1 MIHIDKDECTGCA
14 GCIDLCPT
22 ITLTL
27 REDKSWYKEPPCK
40 SACRDACP
48 IHMNVPGYIYYAKQ
62 GDYKKAYE
70 VLRETNPLPA
80 ICGRVCY
87 HPCEDACNRGSI
99 DQPLAIASLKRFIAD
114 QNNGGTPEVPQI
126 AKNGKKVAVVG
137 SGPAGLT
144 AAHDLALSGYDV
156 TVFEALKEP
165 GGMLRYAIPEYRL
178 PKEVLK
184 KEIKYI
190 ENLGVQIKT
199 GAKVGEQIKLDEL
212 TKAYDAVFIAA
223 GATKDVKL
231 GIPGEQTPGVVYAL
245 DLLRDVNAGKK
256 VELGK
261 SVVIIGGGNSAI
273 DAARVSRRL
282 GSKVTIIYRRSRAEM
297 PAYAA
302 EVEAAEKEGVE
313 IVFLA
318 APAKIIAANGKV
330 SKVECTRMKLG
341 SADASGRPAPMPIAG
356 SEFTVDADTII
367 PAIGQAPDRELL
379 KGMGLKLSPKER
391 LLVNENSMN
400 TSVKGIFAGGD
411 VVTGPLS
418 VVEAMASGRKAA
430 CSIDNY
436 LKGESL
442 ASCEA
447 EKKVPEKLN
456 EEEIA
461 ALKKR
466 FPSRNRGAMPELPSD
481 KRIKDF
487 KEVEQ
492 GFSVEQAREESER
505 CMTTCI
511 FCEICWKV
519 CPALAITLNGKSQQT
534 GAAV

>member
-1 MIHIDKDECTGCA
+1 
-14 GCIDLCPT
+14 
-22 ITLTL
+22 
-27 REDKSWYKEPPCK
+27 
-40 SACRDACP
+40 
-48 IHMNVPGYIYYAKQ
+48 MNVPGYIYYARQ

-70 VLRETNPLPA
+70 VLRETNPLAA

-87 HPCEDACNRGSI
+87 HPCEDACNRGCI

-114 QNNGGTPEVPQI
+114 QNNGGTLEVPQI
-126 AKNGKKVAVVG
+126 AKNGKKVAIVG

-144 AAHDLALSGYDV
+144 AAHDLALSGSDV

-178 PKEVLK
+178 PKEILK
-184 KEIKYI
+184 KEIKDI
-190 ENLGVQIKT
+190 EQLGVHIKT
-199 GAKVGEQIKLDEL
+199 GTKVGEQVKLEEL
-212 TKAYDAVFIAA
+212 KKSYNAVFIAS

-261 SVVIIGGGNSAI
+261 SVIVIGGGNSAI
-273 DAARVSRRL
+273 DAARVCRRL
-282 GSKVTIIYRRSRAEM
+282 GGKVAIMYRRSRAEM
-297 PAYAA
+297 PAYPA
-302 EVEAAEKEGVE
+302 EVEAAEKEGIE
-313 IVFLA
+313 IVFLT
-318 APAKIIAANGKV
+318 APTKIVAANGKV
-330 SKVECTRMKLG
+330 SKLECIRMKLG
-341 SADASGRPAPMPIAG
+341 PADASGRPAPIPQKG

-367 PAIGQAPDRELL
+367 PAIGQIPDRELL
-379 KGMGLKLSPKER
+379 KGLGLKLSPSER
-391 LLVNENSMN
+391 LLVDEHSMN
-400 TSVKGIFAGGD
+400 TNMKGIFAGGD

-442 ASCEA
+442 RGSPA
-447 EKKVPEKLN
+447 EKIIPEKLS

-461 ALKKR
+461 DLKKR
-466 FPSRNRGAMPELPSD
+466 FPSRNRVAMPELSSD

-492 GFSVEQAREESER
+492 GFSVEQAREETER

-519 CPALAITLNGKSQQT
+519 CPAQAITLNGKKQQA
-534 GAAV
+534 GAVV

>member
-27 REDKSWYKEPPCK
+27 RDDKSWYKEPPCK
-40 SACRDACP
+40 SACREACP
-48 IHMNVPGYIYYAKQ
+48 IHMNVPGYLYHAKQ

-87 HPCEDACNRGSI
+87 HPCEEACNRGSI
-99 DQPLAIASLKRFIAD
+99 DQPLAIASLKRFISD
-114 QNNGGTPEVPQI
+114 QVDSDTLEVPQI

-144 AAHDLALSGYDV
+144 AAHDLALAGYDV

-199 GAKVGEQIKLDEL
+199 GAKVGEQVKLDEL
-212 TKAYDAVFIAA
+212 TKSYDAVFIAA
-223 GATKDVKL
+223 GANKDVKL

-245 DLLRDVNAGKK
+245 EFLQDVNSGKK
-256 VELGK
+256 VNPGK
-261 SVVIIGGGNSAI
+261 NVIVIGGGNSAI

-282 GSKVTIIYRRSRAEM
+282 GGKVTIIYRRSRTEM

-302 EVEAAEKEGVE
+302 EVEAVEKEGVE

-318 APAKIIAANGKV
+318 APTKIIAANGKV
-330 SKVECTRMKLG
+330 SKIECIRMKLG
-341 SADASGRPAPMPIAG
+341 PADASGRPAPIPQKG

-367 PAIGQAPDRELL
+367 PAIGQAPDGELL
-379 KGMGLKLSPKER
+379 KGLGLKLSQSER
-391 LLVNENSMN
+391 LLVDEKSMN
-400 TSVKGIFAGGD
+400 TNVKGIFAGGD

-418 VVEAMASGRKAA
+418 VVDAMASGRQAA
-430 CSIDNY
+430 CSIDSY
-436 LKGESL
+436 LHGESVR
-442 ASCEA
+442 SA
-447 EKKVPEKLN
+447 EKGVPEKLN
-456 EEEIA
+456 QEEIA

-466 FPSRNRGAMPELPSD
+466 FPSRKRVSMPELPSE
-481 KRIKDF
+481 KRVKDF

-492 GFSVEQAREESER
+492 GYSVEQAREESER

-511 FCEICWKV
+511 FCEICRIV
-519 CPALAITLNGKSQQT
+519 CPAQAISLNGKSQQ
-534 GAAV
+534 AI

>member
-1 MIHIDKDECTGCA
+1 
-14 GCIDLCPT
+14 
-22 ITLTL
+22 
-27 REDKSWYKEPPCK
+27 
-40 SACRDACP
+40 
-48 IHMNVPGYIYYAKQ
+48 MNVPGYIYYAKQ

-114 QNNGGTPEVPQI
+114 QNNGETPEVPQI
-126 AKNGKKVAVVG
+126 AKNGKKVAIVG

-144 AAHDLALSGYDV
+144 TAHDLALSGYDV

-184 KEIKYI
+184 KEIRYI

-199 GAKVGEQIKLDEL
+199 GAKVGEQIKLEEL
-212 TKAYDAVFIAA
+212 TKSYDAVFIAA

-231 GIPGEQTPGVVYAL
+231 GIPGEQTPGVIYAL

-256 VELGK
+256 VEIGK
-261 SVVIIGGGNSAI
+261 SVAVIGGGNSAI
-273 DAARVSRRL
+273 DAARVCRRL
-282 GSKVTIIYRRSRAEM
+282 GGKVTIIYRRSRAEM
-297 PAYAA
+297 PAYPA
-302 EVEAAEKEGVE
+302 EVEAAEKEGIE

-318 APAKIIAANGKV
+318 APTKIIAANSKV
-330 SKVECTRMKLG
+330 SKVECTKMKLG
-341 SADASGRPAPMPIAG
+341 PADASGRPAPIPIEG
-356 SEFTVDADTII
+356 SAFTVDADTII

-379 KGMGLKLSPKER
+379 KGLGLKLSPKER

-492 GFSVEQAREESER
+492 GYSVEQAREESER

-511 FCEICWKV
+511 FCEICRIV
-519 CPALAITLNGKSQQT
+519 CPAQAISLNGKSQHAIEP
-534 GAAV
+534 G